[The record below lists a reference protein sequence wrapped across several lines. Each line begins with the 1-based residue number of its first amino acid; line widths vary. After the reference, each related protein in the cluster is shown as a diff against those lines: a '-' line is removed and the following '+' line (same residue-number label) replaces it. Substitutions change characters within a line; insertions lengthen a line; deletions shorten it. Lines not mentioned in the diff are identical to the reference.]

1 MVRATQM
8 DTVRA
13 LLALC
18 ALGCAWA
25 HLELAP
31 RLKTPP
37 LPIQSEKEPL
47 PSKGLSGCSFG
58 GRFYSLE
65 DSWHPD
71 LGDPFG
77 IMHCVQCRCEPRSRK
92 GKLLGKV
99 SCRNTKQDCPEPSCT
114 NPVSLPGRCCRTCA
128 QGEMDREQEDFL
140 LDTFEFLHEKEG
152 DLHKSY
158 NDGSYLSSEDV
169 PPREG
174 QTDFVALLTAVPESR
189 PPVSSGVAR
198 ARLSLSGNSLVFS
211 ITFLRMDRP
220 SRVLIQDSEG
230 NVVFQFRVSR
240 SDLVQNGMIC
250 GVWKNVPKSQ
260 EHLLQAEQLRVSMTT
275 GGNKQ
280 EEIQGRI
287 VKHRALFA
295 ETFSAVLTS
304 EEEHSGMGGMA
315 MLTLSDTE
323 NNLHFILLFQGLLQG
338 RGTERPLVP
347 IRVQLRYRQL
357 VLREVRANVTAHD
370 PDFAEVLD
378 DLNSRELF
386 WLSRGQLEIAVETED
401 SDPRRISGFV
411 SGRKSCDTIQSVMSS
426 GDALTPGKTGAVG
439 SAIFSLHDNGS
450 LDYQVQV
457 AGVSSQ
463 VVGVTVEMKPR
474 RRSKRSVLHDLS
486 GEYAGGRAAGRWGRM
501 EARHIHML
509 LQNELFVNV
518 ATVDHPEGELRGQI
532 RSLLYGGPHAS
543 RDELP
548 VLLGGQLVSPPV
560 ATGAGGHAWVSVD
573 EKCHLHYEIVV
584 SGLSKS
590 EDSPVDAHLHASA
603 EIGELDR
610 GGPAHKRLLTSFYG
624 SQAQGVL
631 KDLSAALLRHLDRGT
646 AFVQVSTKQN
656 PRGEIR
662 GRVSGDWRRNALPS
676 HGRAAVPC
684 QGCGDVRP
692 GSCRLLCCLFPRQYV
707 ALAMRAALRIFS
719 ARPLSAKWFR
729 QPFVKNAGGSGQRPG
744 GGLVSVATVGRRP
757 TARPRS
763 RARNDGLS
771 ASDQVRA
778 ANGCRSGSG
787 FEAGEPGFD
796 DETEEPKRDPRSCFF
811 EGQHHA
817 HGSRWTPHYNN
828 CFACSCK
835 KKTVICDPIICPTL
849 SCTHTIQPED
859 ECCPVCHV
867 ETMEPRALDVREAVE
882 EHPEGCYFEGDQKLH
897 APGTT
902 WHPFVPPFGYIKCAV
917 CTCKGS
923 TGEVHCEKVTCPP
936 LACGQPVRRSPSDC
950 CKVCPG
956 EGGPPPPPPPHAE
969 LMQADGS
976 RHCRFGKTL
985 YQDGERWH
993 PHVSLVGEMKCI
1005 TCWCDNGVTKCQRQQ
1020 CPVLTCHQ
1028 IIHRRGGCCP
1038 ECEEASTVEEE
1049 NLMILPEK
1057 KSRWRH

>member
-1 MVRATQM
+1 TA
-8 DTVRA
+8 
-13 LLALC
+13 
-18 ALGCAWA
+18 
-25 HLELAP
+25 AP
-31 RLKTPP
+31 
-37 LPIQSEKEPL
+37 
-47 PSKGLSGCSFG
+47 
-58 GRFYSLE
+58 SLT

-77 IMHCVQCRCEPRSRK
+77 IMHCVQCRCEPQRSRK

-128 QGEMDREQEDFL
+128 QGEGGRDFL

-174 QTDFVALLTAVPESR
+174 QTGELLHGR
-189 PPVSSGVAR
+189 RVAR
-198 ARLSLSGNSLVFS
+198 GPSDHLNRLHWTSCV
-211 ITFLRMDRP
+211 
-220 SRVLIQDSEG
+220 VLQ
-230 NVVFQFRVSR
+230 
-240 SDLVQNGMIC
+240 IC

-662 GRVSGDWRRNALPS
+662 GRV
-676 HGRAAVPC
+676 
-684 QGCGDVRP
+684 
-692 GSCRLLCCLFPRQYV
+692 
-707 ALAMRAALRIFS
+707 
-719 ARPLSAKWFR
+719 
-729 QPFVKNAGGSGQRPG
+729 
-744 GGLVSVATVGRRP
+744 
-757 TARPRS
+757 
-763 RARNDGLS
+763 
-771 ASDQVRA
+771 RA

-835 KKTVICDPIICPTL
+835 VCRCKKTVICDPIICPTL

-859 ECCPVCHV
+859 ECCPVCHGELSV
-867 ETMEPRALDVREAVE
+867 SLVCVC
-882 EHPEGCYFEGDQKLH
+882 CYFEGDQKLH

-1038 ECEEASTVEEE
+1038 ECEGQDGEGVAGV
-1049 NLMILPEK
+1049 
-1057 KSRWRH
+1057 WA